1 MNFSHGGDIFA
12 FAKEL
17 NCSPKEIIDLSSN
30 INFIKPEV
38 EIDLNSIDISFYPDY
53 QELKERVA
61 KNYSVTSENIE
72 LFNGATSA
80 IYSLLRYLREFT
92 DKINLYAPIYLEYK
106 RCAILNSY
114 SLNLINRFN
123 NLKGNIE
130 QNSVVIFTNPSTPDG
145 KFYDLESLIKKWI
158 AKDSYI
164 IIDESFLDFTEF
176 KSATWFLDYKRLY
189 IIKSMTKFYASA
201 GARVGAVISNPKN
214 IREIR
219 EREPIWKISQFDQ
232 EYMKSALKDRSFPK
246 RAREENLK
254 NRLELERVL
263 EKFDFIEKIYSS
275 DVNFLLLKLK
285 GIEAQEFQE
294 ALKPYRVLIRDCSNF
309 DFLDNKYIRVAIK
322 SRESILKLEEAL
334 CEIFS

>member
-1 MNFSHGGDIFA
+1 MNLSHGGDIFA

-38 EIDLNSIDISFYPDY
+38 EIDLNSIYISFYPDY
-53 QELKERVA
+53 QELKEEVA

-80 IYSLLRYLREFT
+80 IYSLLRYLREFS
-92 DKINLYAPIYLEYK
+92 DIVNLYAPIYLEYK
-106 RCAILNSY
+106 RCSILNSY

-123 NLKGNIE
+123 NLKGKIE

-145 KFYDLESLIKKWI
+145 KFYNLESLIKKWI

-176 KSATWFLDYKRLY
+176 KSATSFLDYKRLY

-201 GARVGAVISNPKN
+201 GARVGAIISNPKN

-232 EYMKSALKDRSFPK
+232 EYMKSALRDRSFPK
-246 RAREENLK
+246 RAGEENLK

-263 EKFDFIEKIYSS
+263 EKFNFIEKIYSS

-285 GIEAQEFQE
+285 GIEAQELQE
-294 ALKPYRVLIRDCSNF
+294 SLKPYRILIRDCSNF
-309 DFLDNKYIRVAIK
+309 DFLDSSYI
-322 SRESILKLEEAL
+322 ESQ
-334 CEIFS
+334 